1 MEEKAKKKKVTESSL
16 RKSLYKQLEDKG
28 ALVDHYVDLVEDY
41 LKLRRLKRKLETDI
55 SKRGA
60 TYQERNSAHEMVWK
74 NNPATKDLTAVSRQM
89 LQILREMDLTTK
101 NVGGFDDGEL

>member
-1 MEEKAKKKKVTESSL
+1 MVKKAKITESSL
-16 RKSLYKQLEDKG
+16 RESLYKQLEDTG
-28 ALVDHYVDLVEDY
+28 AKVDHYVDLVEDY
-41 LKLRRLKRKLETDI
+41 LKFRRLKIKLMADI
-55 SKRGA
+55 KKRGA

-74 NNPATKDLTAVSRQM
+74 NNPAVKDLAAVSRQM